1 MSDSSHRFFA
11 GKQLFV
17 AGCGYVGSEVARQ
30 GIRQGLRVTAL
41 TRNPTKAAALRAEG
55 IETIVADLADESW
68 HAQLPEKMDF
78 VLNSVSSGGGGVESY
93 RRSYYEGMVSLLQWT
108 DKTKAG
114 TCVYTSSTSVY
125 PQGAGVA
132 VDETAPLGEPAD
144 ERTQWLIATE
154 DLLRESSAIGR
165 AFILRL
171 AGIYG
176 PGRHHVLDQVRAAGV
191 LPGNGDHRL
200 NLIHR
205 DDAVAAVWAAFGAS
219 PEVRGTVYNVAD
231 DCPVPK
237 TELAAWLAAQLGRPP
252 PRFDPTLPSRRRRI
266 VPDRVILNAKLKREL
281 GWRPRHAGYRAGYA
295 EILTALQ

>member
-30 GIRQGLRVTAL
+30 GIRIGMRVTAL

-55 IETIVADLADESW
+55 IVTIVADLADESW
-68 HAQLPEKMDF
+68 HAHLPEKMDF
-78 VLNSVSSGGGGVESY
+78 VLNSVSSGGGGVEGY
-93 RRSYYEGMVSLLQWT
+93 RRSYYEGMISLLNWAE
-108 DKTKAG
+108 KTRAG
-114 TCVYTSSTSVY
+114 ICVYTSSTSVY
-125 PQGAGVA
+125 PQGAGVT
-132 VDETAPLGEPAD
+132 VDETAPLGEPGD

-154 DLLRESSAIGR
+154 NLLRDRMPLDR

-176 PGRHHVLDQVRAAGV
+176 PGRHHVLDQVRAGEV

-205 DDAVAAVWAAFGAS
+205 DDAAAAVWAAFGAPS
-219 PEVRGTVYNVAD
+219 DVLGTVYNVSD
-231 DCPVPK
+231 DRPVPK
-237 TELAAWLAAQLGRPP
+237 VELAAWLATQLGQPT
-252 PRFDPTLPSRRRRI
+252 PRFDPTLPSRRSRI
-266 VPDRVILNAKLKREL
+266 VPDRVILNAKIKQAL
-281 GWRPRHAGYRAGYA
+281 GWRPRYPDFCAGYA
-295 EILTALQ
+295 GILADL